1 MNCSAPTQ
9 EHVLIRVNLRHCARV
24 LLHLLL
30 PSVFQSCPRT
40 RYQQLGPARF
50 SYLRLWRSIR
60 SMYRFNTENAM
71 WTEWCNSRNTR
82 LFWWIRG
89 SWSQKNKEFET
100 AQVTAGRE
108 AEREERERVICWWV
122 SCWNCN
128 KGESLAQLHCFLYQ
142 WQLPPPPSLFHW
154 MKFPTSSLF
163 TLFTY
168 IPRSNFPPPRLPLA
182 FLLSVTRSV
191 RWHFSVGNTARHPVW
206 NRNPFFPTSRTLK
219 GRFYLSRRTD
229 SPFLL
234 SLPGL
239 LSDENK

>member
-1 MNCSAPTQ
+1 MQRFILCVFCPRRQSNQLNIDPLCLPNNPTCGENEVALSNFLFCYLVKKEMNCSAPTQ

-71 WTEWCNSRNTR
+71 WTEWCNSRNMR
-82 LFWWIRG
+82 LFWWIWG

-168 IPRSNFPPPRLPLA
+168 IPRSNFPPFVFRS
-182 FLLSVTRSV
+182 LSYC
-191 RWHFSVGNTARHPVW
+191 P
-206 NRNPFFPTSRTLK
+206 
-219 GRFYLSRRTD
+219 
-229 SPFLL
+229 
-234 SLPGL
+234 
-239 LSDENK
+239 